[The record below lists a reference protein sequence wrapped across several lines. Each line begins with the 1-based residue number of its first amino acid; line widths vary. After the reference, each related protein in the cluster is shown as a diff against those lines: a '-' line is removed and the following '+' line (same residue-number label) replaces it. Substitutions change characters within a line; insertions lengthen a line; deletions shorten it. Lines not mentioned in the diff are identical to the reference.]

1 MVSWEATLILYG
13 VILVACLVFGVT
25 IGGAMGLVGIIG
37 LTLLSGMQ
45 VWNSLADIVFNTLTN
60 FTLVSVPLFVLMG
73 EIILKTGLSK
83 KFYEG
88 LSALLSPVPGT
99 LAHSNIFGC
108 AIFSALCGSS
118 VATALTIGTV
128 ALPEM
133 RRRGYDDRLTI
144 GTLTGGGCLG
154 ILIPPSIPM
163 VVYGSMTNESVIDLF
178 VAGVIPGLILT
189 GLFIVYV
196 ALWVAFN
203 PGRVPRERSI
213 VGVADFFRS
222 ALICAPVAGLVLLI
236 FFSMYLGIATP
247 TEAAALGCA
256 LALLIGLGYGQLTWK
271 LAWEAL
277 GQTVVTT
284 CIVFFITINALFLS
298 FAVVQAGIGRGIAAA
313 MVNSGVSA
321 FVFFCM
327 LYVFYLILG
336 MFLDGLSLM
345 LLTVPIIYPAM
356 VGMGFN
362 GVWLGIIMV
371 VFIELGALTPPMGL
385 NLFAIQSIS
394 RGTSLKDIAMSSMPY
409 ALIISAFS
417 FFLYFFPQV
426 VLFLPA
432 MMRAN

>member
-1 MVSWEATLILYG
+1 MTWQLTLLLYG
-13 VILVACLVFGVT
+13 VVLVSCLVFGVA
-25 IGGAMGLVGIIG
+25 IGTAMGLVGIIG
-37 LTLLSGMQ
+37 LTILSGMQ

-73 EIILKTGLSK
+73 EIILKTGLSR

-88 LSALLSPVPGT
+88 LSALLAPVPGT

-144 GTLTGGGCLG
+144 GTLAGGGCLG
-154 ILIPPSIPM
+154 ILIPPSIPL

-178 VAGVIPGLILT
+178 VAGVVPGLILV
-189 GLFIVYV
+189 GLFILYV
-196 ALWVAFN
+196 AGWVALN
-203 PGRVPRERSI
+203 PGRVPRERAV
-213 VGVADFFRS
+213 VGVAEFTRA
-222 ALICAPVAGLVLLI
+222 ALICLPVTALVLLI
-236 FFSMYLGIATP
+236 FFSMYLGFATP

-284 CIVFFITINALFLS
+284 CIVFFITVNALFLS
-298 FAVVQAGIGRGIAAA
+298 FAVVQAGIGRGVADA
-313 MVNSGVSA
+313 MVNSGVA
-321 FVFFCM
+321 PFVFFCM
-327 LYVFYLILG
+327 LYVLYLVLG

-394 RGTSLKDIAMSSMPY
+394 RGTSLKDIAMSSAPY
-409 ALIISAFS
+409 AIIISAFS
-417 FFLYFFPQV
+417 FLLYAFPQI
-426 VLFLPA
+426 VLFLPQ
-432 MMRAN
+432 MMRGN

>member
-1 MVSWEATLILYG
+1 MTWQITLLLYG
-13 VILVACLVFGVT
+13 VVLCGCLVFGVT
-25 IGGAMGLVGIIG
+25 IGTAMGLVGIMGVTI
-37 LTLLSGMQ
+37 LSGMQ

-73 EIILKTGLSK
+73 EIILKTGLSR

-88 LSALLSPVPGT
+88 LSALLSRVPGT

-163 VVYGSMTNESVIDLF
+163 VIYASMTNESVIDLF
-178 VAGVIPGLILT
+178 VAGVVPGLMLT
-189 GLFIVYV
+189 ALFVLYV
-196 ALWVAFN
+196 ATWVGLN
-203 PGRVPRERSI
+203 PGRVPRERAI
-213 VGVADFFRS
+213 VGIADFARS
-222 ALICAPVAGLVLLI
+222 ALICTPVAGLVLLI
-236 FFSMYLGIATP
+236 FFSMYLGFATP

-256 LALLIGLGYGQLTWK
+256 FALLIGLGYRQLTWK

-277 GQTVVTT
+277 GQTVTTT
-284 CIVFFITINALFLS
+284 CIVLFITINAQFLS
-298 FAVVQAGIGRGIAAA
+298 FAVVQAGIGRGIASA
-313 MVNSGVSA
+313 MVNSGVSP
-321 FVFFCM
+321 FLFFCM

-356 VGMGFN
+356 TSMGFD

-394 RGTSLKDIAMSSMPY
+394 RGTSLKDIAMSSLPY
-409 ALIISAFS
+409 AVIISVFS
-417 FFLYFFPQV
+417 FVLYGFPKM

-432 MMRAN
+432 MMRGG